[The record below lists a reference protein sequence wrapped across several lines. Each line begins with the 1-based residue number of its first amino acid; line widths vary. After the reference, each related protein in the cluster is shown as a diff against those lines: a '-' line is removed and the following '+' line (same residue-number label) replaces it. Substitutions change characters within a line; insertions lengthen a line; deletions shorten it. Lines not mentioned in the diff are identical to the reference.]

1 MLRHQTSPDKVSAC
15 GVCGAQSETVLCET
29 LRRGEGTV
37 FYCQPCDLGFLD
49 GRKFDVRAF
58 YESEYRESVSHRV
71 ENSRTNAEEIFEVY
85 EPFQGDR
92 LTLIR
97 PFLGGKAEL
106 LEIGASAGQFIS
118 HVQDQ
123 CARIAAIELDRD
135 CVAFLNA
142 KFDVET
148 DGEFLENSKFRKDQ
162 FDVVCAFQVLEHTV
176 DPVAFM
182 KTVFD
187 ATKPGGKAFIEIPN
201 LYDPLLALWE
211 VPAYQNFYYHAEHL
225 FYFSAKSLKDVS
237 ARAGFDPAQ
246 MKLHFLQD
254 YNILNHLHW
263 LMNNAPQPTNK
274 VGLSAIAINGDDADM
289 SNWVTERMSALN
301 DEYIVKLKERG
312 ATSNLMIELTR

>member
-1 MLRHQTSPDKVSAC
+1 MLRHHTSPGSISAC
-15 GVCGAQSETVLCET
+15 PVCGTQSETILCET
-29 LRRGEGTV
+29 LRRGKGTV

-49 GRKFDVRAF
+49 GEKFDVRTF
-58 YESEYRESVSHRV
+58 YESEYRESVSHRM
-71 ENSRTNAEEIFEVY
+71 ESSKTNAQEIFEVY

-92 LTLIR
+92 LELIG
-97 PFLGGKAEL
+97 PYLDGKTEL

-135 CVAFLNA
+135 CVAFLNG
-142 KFDVET
+142 KFDIET
-148 DGEFLENSKFRKDQ
+148 DGEFLENSKFKNDQ

-187 ATKPGGKAFIEIPN
+187 ATKLGGRAFIEMPN

-211 VPAYQNFYYHAEHL
+211 VPAYQSFYYHAEHL
-225 FYFSAKSLKDVS
+225 FYFSAKSLQDVC
-237 ARAGFDPAQ
+237 ARAGFDPSR
-246 MKLHFLQD
+246 MKVHFLQD
-254 YNILNHLHW
+254 YNVLNHLHW

-274 VGLSAIAINGDDADM
+274 VGLSPVAITGGDVEM
-289 SNWVTERMSALN
+289 SSWLTQRMSALN
-301 DEYIVKLKERG
+301 DEYMVKLKERG
-312 ATSNLMIELTR
+312 ATSNLMIELVR